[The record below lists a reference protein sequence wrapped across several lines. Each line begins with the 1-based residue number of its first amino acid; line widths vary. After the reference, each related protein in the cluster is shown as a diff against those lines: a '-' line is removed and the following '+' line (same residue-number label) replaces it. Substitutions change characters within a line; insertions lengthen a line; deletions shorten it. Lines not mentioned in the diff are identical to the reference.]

1 MRKYFIALI
10 LLAPIF
16 IHSQTFKSYGLRTG
30 YSIESS
36 GWEDPDTLGNNYH
49 NKTYITVFNLGLY
62 GEFFAFKNFN
72 TIVDLGYKWR
82 QYFFQY
88 DQGNVNDIRD
98 IRNSFSYITL
108 SVSEKIKF
116 DSDRWSFYVYGGL
129 KSDLQ
134 LSKSTEKDIQDV
146 FDKSE
151 SLLFGTTA
159 GIGFAKRFSK
169 FWRISFDVY
178 FERDFNKMYKSSSGF
193 VRNQEIGLR
202 IGVGPYN
209 PANK

>member
-1 MRKYFIALI
+1 MLI
-10 LLAPIF
+10 LLAPI
-16 IHSQTFKSYGLRTG
+16 INNSQTFKSYGLRTG
-30 YSIESS
+30 YSLESS
-36 GWEDPDTLGNNYH
+36 GWENPDTLGNNYH
-49 NKTYITVFNLGLY
+49 NKAYISAFNIGFY
-62 GEFFAFKNFN
+62 GEFLAVKNFN
-72 TIVDLGYKWR
+72 TVIDLGYKWR

-88 DQGNVNDIRD
+88 DLGNVNDVRD
-98 IRNSFSYITL
+98 IRNSMSFVTL

-116 DSDRWSFYVYGGL
+116 DSDRWSIYIYGGL

-134 LSKSTEKDIQDV
+134 LSKSTERDIQNI
-146 FDKSE
+146 FESSKSF
-151 SLLFGTTA
+151 LIGTTA
-159 GIGFAKRFSK
+159 GVGFAKRFSK

-178 FERDFNKMYKSSSGF
+178 LERDLNKMYESSSGF